1 MSTSP
6 AQLAANAIN
15 AQSSTGP
22 RTPEGLSASSKNAT
36 TNGLYAIH
44 DFIRPGEQPL
54 YDELNSS
61 LFDDLAP
68 QGMLESNL
76 VDEIRRAMWR
86 LRRCGLVEES
96 FSILAADPMQ
106 IESQAKL
113 QASVDRARSQ
123 AHRLLHKCTAELRK
137 LQTERI
143 YRNESLEAGTDL
155 SAFGV
160 CDWQSIQTRLIKNT
174 TARAWR
180 RRKLAIQADRAELD
194 AYCSA
199 PPPPARESGPF
210 CKTSESPAP
219 IIPARPLAA

>member
-22 RTPEGLSASSKNAT
+22 RTQEGLSASSKNAT
-36 TNGLYAIH
+36 TNGLYATH
-44 DFIRPGEQPL
+44 DFIRPGEEPL
-54 YDELNSS
+54 YDELTDRV
-61 LFDDLAP
+61 FDDLAP
-68 QGMLESNL
+68 VGVLECNL

-96 FSILAADPMQ
+96 FAALGPQTDLPDPMQ
-106 IESQAKL
+106 VESQTRL
-113 QASVDRARSQ
+113 QTSVDRARTQ

-160 CDWQSIQTRLIKNT
+160 CDWQSIETRLIKNT
-174 TARAWR
+174 TATR
-180 RRKLAIQADRAELD
+180 RRKRVETKAELD
-194 AYCSA
+194 AFFNA
-199 PPPPARESGPF
+199 PPPPDRQSGSF
-210 CKTSESPAP
+210 CKSTESPAP
-219 IIPARPLAA
+219 AIPRAA